1 MTFTFI
7 HISELESLMDA
18 KVFTVDQDEVKQ
30 YVERPLEF
38 VVQYNPAPGY
48 RTTKLTSS
56 LRSKCVMVPRLNP
69 IFESV
74 QFNLTHLGSWCVD
87 SLWRVNVENMAR
99 SDGGTKQI
107 PEEIKTALEVIKG
120 WTFPSPVVDIRQM
133 SPKVMKLIQILRVA
147 GKSWTED
154 FCGII
159 FVQRKDTAIA
169 LCLLLQ
175 ELEEFHDIFRVQ
187 VLTGHS
193 DESDSVLKMKFQ
205 EQNDIISNFR
215 SKVYNLLV
223 ATSVAEEGLD
233 IQPCNVVIRY

>member
-1 MTFTFI
+1 
-7 HISELESLMDA
+7 MDA
-18 KVFTVDQDEVKQ
+18 KVFTVDQDEVRQ

-38 VVQYNPAPGY
+38 VVQFNPAPLY
-48 RTTKLTSS
+48 RTTKLTSA
-56 LRSKCVMVPRLNP
+56 LRSKCVMAPRLNP

-74 QFNLTHLGSWCVD
+74 QYNLAHLGSWCVD
-87 SLWRVNVENMAR
+87 SLWRVNIENMAR
-99 SDGGTKQI
+99 RDGGIKQT
-107 PEEIKTALEVIKG
+107 PEEIRTALEVVKG
-120 WTFPSPVVDIRQM
+120 WTFPSPMVDIKQM

-147 GKSWTED
+147 GKSWTQG

-159 FVQRKDTAIA
+159 FVQRRDTAIA

-175 ELEEFHDIFRVQ
+175 ELDEFRDIFRVQ
-187 VLTGHS
+187 VLAGHS

-215 SKVYNLLV
+215 SKFYNLLV